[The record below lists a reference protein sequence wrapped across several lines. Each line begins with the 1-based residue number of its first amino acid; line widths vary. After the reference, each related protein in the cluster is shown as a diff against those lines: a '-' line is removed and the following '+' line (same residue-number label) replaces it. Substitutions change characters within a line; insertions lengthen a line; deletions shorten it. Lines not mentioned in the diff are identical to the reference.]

1 MHICAYII
9 LSYAY
14 ISEEKPEKGQI
25 ILWAVLSLAGF
36 AVTMFIK
43 GEYGSLRVLAAFYV
57 LTSLAMVISSFAM
70 PKRTFRGSVLL
81 FASGIFLMVN
91 RVYGSNF
98 VTHIISLG
106 TYYVALLFL
115 VNTGLRQKAYRMVVV
130 FDDEDEIEAE

>member
-1 MHICAYII
+1 
-9 LSYAY
+9 
-14 ISEEKPEKGQI
+14 
-25 ILWAVLSLAGF
+25 
-36 AVTMFIK
+36 
-43 GEYGSLRVLAAFYV
+43 
-57 LTSLAMVISSFAM
+57 M

-81 FASGIFLMVN
+81 FASGIFLMIN

-115 VNTGLRQKAYRMVVV
+115 VNTGLRQKAYRMVAV